1 MKTKKRRRHSS
12 SEADYQPLKPQLIP
26 KQLRQLL
33 TTKSL
38 QETASALEAMKSA
51 THGSGKSLKT
61 LGYPG
66 FGVADRM
73 QLYGLRYGVLRA
85 MDTSPEAHA
94 ARSRL
99 SKFTDMDMERDFAQ
113 LVTEGGVTLLGTHY
127 KKKGEGLVFSP
138 SMQFLGMTYT
148 EELYKARLKSSSLV
162 EVEAAHNLSLDAS
175 RFLLPTYSIL
185 KLLPSNPPPHSSSS
199 SRKESDAV
207 SDMLRSNPSP
217 SCCKQSEPLSD
228 LDGSDYELGL
238 YESQSQSNSSSS
250 SSSMEEEEEH
260 FRIMEAM
267 AGIDV
272 DLSDPPIWGNQPTWN
287 DSPSLPPKRRRRKK
301 GKRLRQERMEEKAVA
316 GKHKLLASIQQA
328 LKAPL
333 YDASSSPY
341 RSSDQ
346 VERPF
351 FEQMYRML
359 AFYHQTD
366 GEVFQKIIAA
376 MKEAN
381 PFTETIYSKVRMLGV
396 IHCGVNLK
404 PMLAAC
410 AELYD
415 RGTAVAKAKL
425 EDIQRLYLKTLEQQ
439 TASQRQQQADTEQR
453 NQVLNKLQTQL
464 NEKILKMEEVLETE
478 RASSDKEEAQSKR
491 VRECC
496 SAQVQ
501 HLQGFKGESW
511 CEECPQLKILCGESF
526 PAEGD
531 TEKQLQLC
539 AGATKEVC
547 NYFSSAIN
555 QDRNERAAAQ
565 KTQDLRFQAR
575 LRDKCTSCKE
585 LSSVYSRLEREGIGS
600 INDFCAAGGG
610 LYQLLAVLPSAK
622 SKPKAKAKPNPKPK
636 PEVSLTLEEQK
647 LEVIAPLV
655 SVPPELESASSSS
668 ESEHSTSSSSSSSE
682 DREKIIRLDPT
693 TYVVEAG
700 TGLSFLRE

>member
-1 MKTKKRRRHSS
+1 MEVMKQADGGNHALAERGERKTKKKKRKRDGGRHPSSS
-12 SEADYQPLKPQLIP
+12 SEMAYQPLKPQLTP
-26 KQLRQLL
+26 KQVRQIL
-33 TTKSL
+33 TSRSL
-38 QETASALEAMKSA
+38 HETASALEGMKSA
-51 THGSGKSLKT
+51 TYGSGSSLKT

-66 FGVADRM
+66 FGVDERM
-73 QLYGLRYGVLRA
+73 QKYGLRYGILQR

-99 SKFTDMDMERDFAQ
+99 SSFIDMDLGRDFAQ
-113 LVTEGGVTLLGTHY
+113 LVTEGGITLLGTHY
-127 KKKGEGLVFSP
+127 KKKKGEEELAFS
-138 SMQFLGMTYT
+138 SAMQFLSMSQT
-148 EELYKARLKSSSLV
+148 EELYRVQLKSSSRV
-162 EVEAAHNLSLDAS
+162 EVEAAHNLSPDGS
-175 RFLLPTYSIL
+175 HFLLPTYSVL
-185 KLLPSNPPPHSSSS
+185 KLLRSDPPPPSSS
-199 SRKESDAV
+199 SRRESDAA
-207 SDMLRSNPSP
+207 SDVDGVLRSDPSP
-217 SCCKQSEPLSD
+217 SCKQDD

-238 YESQSQSNSSSS
+238 YESPSNSSSFS
-250 SSSMEEEEEH
+250 ETEEEEEEH

-272 DLSDPPIWGNQPTWN
+272 DLFDPPIC
-287 DSPSLPPKRRRRKK
+287 

-439 TASQRQQQADTEQR
+439 TASQRQRDQALDQ
-453 NQVLNKLQTQL
+453 LQIQL
-464 NEKILKMEEVLETE
+464 SEKNSRMQAL
-478 RASSDKEEAQSKR
+478 
-491 VRECC
+491 
-496 SAQVQ
+496 
-501 HLQGFKGESW
+501 LQGYGGESW
-511 CEECPQLKILCGESF
+511 CEECPHLKILCGESF

-539 AGATKEVC
+539 VEASKEVC
-547 NYFSSAIN
+547 NHFSSAVIQEGN
-555 QDRNERAAAQ
+555 QRAATQ
-565 KTQDLRFQAR
+565 KTRDLQFQAR
-575 LRDKCTSCKE
+575 LRDKCAPCKE

-600 INDFCAAGGG
+600 IDDFCAAGGG
-610 LYQLLAVLPSAK
+610 LYQLLAVLS
-622 SKPKAKAKPNPKPK
+622 KPNPKPK
-636 PEVSLTLEEQK
+636 PEVSLTLEEQEQEQK
-647 LEVIAPLV
+647 QQLEVIIPLV
-655 SVPPELESASSSS
+655 SVPPELESASSG
-668 ESEHSTSSSSSSSE
+668 SSSSETETEDSASSSEKEE
-682 DREKIIRLDPT
+682 DREKIP
-693 TYVVEAG
+693 
-700 TGLSFLRE
+700 